1 LALATLVF
9 GLAVAAPAAFARDA
23 FVANAGSDRVVTI
36 DTTID
41 ETVGAP
47 IGVGSNPGGI
57 AITPDGERAYVA
69 NFESES
75 VSVIDTVSGAVV
87 TTITVGL
94 HPRGVAITPDG
105 TRAYVANEGSNSVS
119 VIDTASNE
127 TVGLPITVGV
137 EPLGVAITPDGTRA
151 YVANWSPGSVSVID
165 TASNETVGL
174 PIAVGSNPVAV
185 AITPDGK
192 RVYVANRGSDSV
204 SAIDT
209 ASGAVA
215 TPITVGDAPM
225 GVAVTPDGSRA
236 YVANENSDS
245 VSVIDTES
253 NDVVGGPIAVG
264 EWPRGIA
271 ITPDGKRAYVANWFS
286 DNVSVIDT
294 ASGALVGDEIP
305 VGDKPLGIAITP
317 DQPPLASL
325 VSAFGT
331 AGHPVRFDASASQD
345 PDGQIARYDWDFG
358 DGQKALDAG
367 PTPTHTYG
375 APGTYRATVTLT
387 DSEGCSTTFVFTGL
401 TASCNGSSL
410 ASATSTVQV
419 THGDPGAPSNVIRIG
434 KLERNR
440 HKGIARL
447 NVSVPGP
454 GMLQLEGKRVRTVKR
469 ALAGATTVA
478 LTVRPK
484 PRAMNALKRSGRL
497 EVRVRL
503 TFTPDGGAARALTK
517 KLTLVREG

>member
-1 LALATLVF
+1 MLVF
-9 GLAVAAPAAFARDA
+9 GLAVAAPAAARDA
-23 FVANAGSDRVVTI
+23 FVVNTGSGSVEMI
-36 DTTID
+36 DTASD
-41 ETVGAP
+41 ETVDDP
-47 IGVGSNPGGI
+47 IDVGSAPGGI
-57 AITPDGERAYVA
+57 AITPDGKRAYVT

-75 VSVIDTVSGAVV
+75 VSVIDTVSGAAV
-87 TTITVGL
+87 TTIAVGL
-94 HPRGVAITPDG
+94 HPRGVAINPDG

-127 TVGLPITVGV
+127 TVGLPITVGA
-137 EPLGVAITPDGTRA
+137 EPLGIAITPDGTRA

-174 PIAVGSNPVAV
+174 PIPVGSNPVAV
-185 AITPDGK
+185 AITPDGT
-192 RVYVANRGSDSV
+192 RAYVTNRGSDSV

-215 TPITVGDAPM
+215 TPITVGDGPM
-225 GVAVTPDGSRA
+225 GVAITPDGGRA
-236 YVANENSDS
+236 YVADENSNG

-253 NDVVGGPIAVG
+253 DDVVGGPITVG

-271 ITPDGKRAYVANWFS
+271 ITPDGKRAYVTNWFS

-325 VSAFGT
+325 VPALGT

-345 PDGQIARYDWDFG
+345 SDGQIASYDWDFG

-367 PTPTHTYG
+367 PTPTHTYS
-375 APGTYRATVTLT
+375 APGTYRATVTVT
-387 DSEGCSTTFVFTGL
+387 DSEGCSTAFVFTGL

-454 GMLQLEGKRVRTVKR
+454 GTLRLEGKRVRTVKR
-469 ALAGATTVA
+469 TLAGARTVA

-484 PRAMNALKRSGRL
+484 PQAMKALRRSGRL
-497 EVRVRL
+497 EVGVRL
-503 TFTPDGGAARALTK
+503 TFTPDGGPARAVTR